1 VDAGPSGAA
10 TKDDSRSFVDGLWVH
25 LDAAFKPE
33 AERRLAHFV
42 RRQATTKWIIA
53 ADFCVRDQSRP
64 NDSFAFVILPAG
76 DRLRQTNA
84 LLSGLPRKDLKET
97 RRIDPAIKR
106 ALCRGPVFTFCFVAD
121 RERRLYGDAKAARCS
136 LDQTIAM
143 MEAWKN
149 ADECSEVIGKVRA
162 MREQTNKATLNLR
175 LLEDLAVVSAIT
187 AHLVA
192 LLCKLGPVELVGW
205 APDRDKIVECYSG
218 IAQTLFA
225 VNVSTLCEKRDLQ
238 QPGLG
243 FFTQTSED
251 PWCDPMIRLADYVA
265 GVAAWDPP
273 VNNNVTPKIAEL
285 VTDIFADNRHLFLF
299 RVAFR
304 SLDGQARINIAQVR
318 ITKSPPLVRDRERR
332 RMTPLRGMSRSL

>member
-1 VDAGPSGAA
+1 MGTGQFGIAA
-10 TKDDSRSFVDGLWVH
+10 KEGNRYFVDGLWAH

-33 AERRLAHFV
+33 AERRLARFV
-42 RRQATTKWIIA
+42 QRQATTKWIVA
-53 ADFCVRDQSRP
+53 ADFCVRDHSRP

-76 DRLRQTNA
+76 DKLRQTNA
-84 LLSGLPRKDLKET
+84 LLAELPRKDLKET
-97 RRIDPAIKR
+97 RLIDPAIKR
-106 ALCRGPVFTFCFVAD
+106 ALCGGRAFTVCIVAD
-121 RERRLYGDAKAARCS
+121 RERRLYADAESARLG

-149 ADECSEVIGKVRA
+149 ADERSELIGKVRA
-162 MREQTNKATLNLR
+162 MREQANKASLNLR
-175 LLEDLAVVSAIT
+175 LLEDLIVVSAIA

-192 LLCKLGPVELVGW
+192 FLCRLGPVELVGW

-225 VNVSTLCEKRDLQ
+225 INVAALCEKRNLQ

-243 FFTQTSED
+243 FFTQTSEN

-273 VNNNVTPKIAEL
+273 ANDQVAPKIAEL
-285 VTDIFADNRHLFLF
+285 VAGVFADNRHLFLF
-299 RVAFR
+299 RMAFR
-304 SLDGQARINIAQVR
+304 SFEGQARIKIAQVQ
-318 ITKSPPLVRDRERR
+318 ITKSPPSVRDRERR
-332 RMTPLRGMSRSL
+332 GMTPLRGMSRNL